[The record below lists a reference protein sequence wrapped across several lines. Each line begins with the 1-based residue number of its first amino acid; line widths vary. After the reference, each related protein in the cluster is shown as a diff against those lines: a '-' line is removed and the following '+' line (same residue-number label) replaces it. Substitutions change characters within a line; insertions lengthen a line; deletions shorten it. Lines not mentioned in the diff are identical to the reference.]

1 MLEILMPHLQKRLF
15 SDEWVQKESAIL
27 ALGAVAEG
35 E

>member
-1 MLEILMPHLQKRLF
+1 LQKRLF

-35 E
+35 ESLSTKDR